1 MRVLAV
7 LLVTLMLA
15 SCARGPAEQ
24 QGAGTPSHDSTAVV
38 VSDQAAPD
46 STVQF
51 LLTTAA
57 TDFHEHRP
65 PDPARFRDVRVGR
78 VPAPGGET
86 REFLYGQFST
96 EPEGDAAPWTDFVTI
111 RTTPYEHWIGAFASE
126 FHRNPAI
133 TWYANGDLSSG
144 LKQKLDALR

>member
-7 LLVTLMLA
+7 LLVTLVL
-15 SCARGPAEQ
+15 SGCARGPAER
-24 QGAGTPSHDSTAVV
+24 QGQALPIHDSTAAVGD
-38 VSDQAAPD
+38 DQAAPD

-51 LLTTAA
+51 LLATAA

-78 VPAPGGET
+78 VPAPGGEP

-133 TWYANGDLSSG
+133 TWYANGDLSSR